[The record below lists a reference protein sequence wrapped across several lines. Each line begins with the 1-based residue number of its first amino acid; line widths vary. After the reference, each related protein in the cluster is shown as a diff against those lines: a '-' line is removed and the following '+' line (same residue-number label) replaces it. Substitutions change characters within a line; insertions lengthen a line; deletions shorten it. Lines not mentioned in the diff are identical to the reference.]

1 MTNIEVKNLA
11 PYYGVLVLCLIGI
24 YLAPWAELPFSSRA
38 VGVLLGAAYSLPLFF
53 AGIIFTES
61 FRRARGASECLGANI
76 LGAVAGGLAQNLSFI
91 FGLKALLLIA
101 AASYGFAG
109 VSSLFA
115 ESSARRS
122 PVTA

>member
-1 MTNIEVKNLA
+1 M
-11 PYYGVLVLCLIGI
+11 LVV
-24 YLAPWAELPFSSRA
+24 F
-38 VGVLLGAAYSLPLFF
+38 LLGAAYSLPLFF

-91 FGLKALLLIA
+91 FGLKALLLSA
-101 AASYGFAG
+101 AVSYGLAG

-115 ESSARRS
+115 ESSAHRS
-122 PVTA
+122 TVTA